1 MLAGKY
7 RVERTLGV
15 GGMGVVVAAHHIQLD
30 DKVAIKFLLP
40 EMLSDAV
47 AVERFAQEARAAVKI
62 KSEYVARVFDVG
74 ALDNGTPYMVMEFL
88 DGVDLASWLLQRGSL
103 PVEQA
108 VGFVLQACVA
118 VAEAHTLGIV
128 HRDLKPGNLFCVRRS
143 DGQLAIK
150 VLDFGI
156 SKVAWLASSGP
167 AARANAPL
175 GSPFY
180 MSPEQMHS
188 RDVGPETD
196 IWALGVILYELLTAQ
211 LPFDGDNVAEVVLKV
226 TSELPRPA
234 RKVRPELPEALDV
247 AMLRCLERDRRSRFG
262 DVAQLAK
269 AIAPFG
275 PTGAKASADR
285 IAGIIE
291 SAGRW
296 QAAPSRLRALRAE
309 LQQTQTASVAVTR
322 HIARLVKSQA
332 GPRVV
337 AAGMAFAAVTR
348 HIARLVKNQAGPRVV
363 AAGMA
368 FVVTVAVVVFGIRVR
383 SRHIAD
389 ARNTV
394 HAAGLDAP
402 AAVASQPASEPPAA
416 SVLPTPTDFPRVPPN
431 VPGRTGS
438 NSIAHPSASQRNR
451 SGPAK
456 ANCRVVSFFDR
467 DGDQHFR
474 QECGN

>member
-1 MLAGKY
+1 
-7 RVERTLGV
+7 
-15 GGMGVVVAAHHIQLD
+15 
-30 DKVAIKFLLP
+30 
-40 EMLSDAV
+40 
-47 AVERFAQEARAAVKI
+47 
-62 KSEYVARVFDVG
+62 
-74 ALDNGTPYMVMEFL
+74 
-88 DGVDLASWLLQRGSL
+88 
-103 PVEQA
+103 
-108 VGFVLQACVA
+108 
-118 VAEAHTLGIV
+118 
-128 HRDLKPGNLFCVRRS
+128 
-143 DGQLAIK
+143 
-150 VLDFGI
+150 
-156 SKVAWLASSGP
+156 
-167 AARANAPL
+167 
-175 GSPFY
+175 

-188 RDVGPETD
+188 KDVGPETD

-211 LPFDGDNVAEVVLKV
+211 LPFDGDTVAEVVLKV

-247 AMLRCLERDRRSRFG
+247 AMLRCLERDGRSRFG

-275 PTGAKASADR
+275 PTGAKASVDR

-291 SAGRW
+291 SAGRR

-309 LQQTQTASVAVTR
+309 LQQTQTASIAVAR
-322 HIARLVKSQA
+322 HIATLVKSRA
-332 GPRVV
+332 GLR
-337 AAGMAFAAVTR
+337 A
-348 HIARLVKNQAGPRVV
+348 V

-368 FVVTVAVVVFGIRVR
+368 FVVTMAMIVFGIRLR

-394 HAAGLDAP
+394 HATSLDAP

-416 SVLPTPTDFPRVPPN
+416 TVLPTPTDFPRVPPN
-431 VPGRTGS
+431 APVRTGS

>member
-1 MLAGKY
+1 LTQGDPYFSPHVTAGYILAGKY

-15 GGMGVVVAAHHIQLD
+15 GGMGVVVAAHHLQLD

-47 AVERFAQEARAAVKI
+47 AVDRFAQEAQAAVKI

-88 DGVDLASWLLQRGSL
+88 DGVDLATWLLQRGSL
-103 PVEQA
+103 PVEEA

-167 AARANAPL
+167 AAARANAPL

-188 RDVGPETD
+188 KDVGPETD

-211 LPFDGDNVAEVVLKV
+211 LPFDGDNVAEVVLNV
-226 TSELPRPA
+226 ASELPRPA
-234 RKVRPELPEALDV
+234 RKVRPELPEALD
-247 AMLRCLERDRRSRFG
+247 AALLRCLERDRRSRFG

-275 PTGAKASADR
+275 PTGAKASVDR

-296 QAAPSRLRALRAE
+296 QSAPSRLRALRAE
-309 LQQTQTASVAVTR
+309 LQETQTASVAVAR
-322 HIARLVKSQA
+322 HMMRLLKSRA
-332 GPRVV
+332 GLRAA
-337 AAGMAFAAVTR
+337 AAG
-348 HIARLVKNQAGPRVV
+348 I
-363 AAGMA
+363 A
-368 FVVTVAVVVFGIRVR
+368 FVVTMAMVVFGIRLR
-383 SRHIAD
+383 SRQITD
-389 ARNTV
+389 ARNT
-394 HAAGLDAP
+394 AYASPEAP
-402 AAVASQPASEPPAA
+402 AAVASQSASELPAA
-416 SVLPTPTDFPRVPPN
+416 AALPTPTDFPRVPPN
-431 VPGRTGS
+431 ATVTTGS
-438 NSIAHPSASQRNR
+438 NVVIAHPSAPQRNR
-451 SGPAK
+451 SSSAK
-456 ANCRVVSFFDR
+456 TNCRVVSFFDR

-474 QECGN
+474 QECGK